1 MRVSLRAADVRV
13 LIGHA
18 RRNQLET
25 KKKKRN
31 PLITQN
37 DSESN
42 QENI

>member
-1 MRVSLRAADVRV
+1 MRVRRRAADVRV

-25 KKKKRN
+25 KKKRN